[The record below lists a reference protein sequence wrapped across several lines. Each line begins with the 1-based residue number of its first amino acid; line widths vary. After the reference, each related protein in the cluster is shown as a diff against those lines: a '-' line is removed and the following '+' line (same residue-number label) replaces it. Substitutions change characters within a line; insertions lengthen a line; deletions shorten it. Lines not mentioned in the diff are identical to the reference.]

1 MRIFIIARGYPSPQE
16 PTWGCFEKDQAEA
29 LVQLGHNVTIIS
41 IDTRFRWHKRKF
53 GLTQLNFGNLDIYN
67 LFIIPLSL
75 LFFIPKSWRYKL
87 VSYTYLKLFQH
98 VVRKKGMPDIL
109 YAHYL
114 RYMFYGIDIQKK
126 YNIPLVGIE
135 HWSKIGEKS
144 IHPRIKKSARNI
156 YPQLDQ
162 LLTVSSSL
170 KYNIQQQI
178 GNINDILVTNN
189 MVGKEFFYSSK
200 SNEKSLKIVS
210 AGGLIYRKGYDL
222 LIEALSHIK
231 HLPDNWQLTII
242 GNGPLKQE
250 LQTLVQQK
258 GLQKHIHL
266 IGQKSKIDI
275 VSQFQESDFFVLPS
289 RSETFGV
296 VYIEAMACGLPIIA
310 TDCGGPRDIVTESN
324 GLLILNE
331 DIDALSNAILYMIKN
346 INQYDRKAIAEN
358 CQARFSSEVI
368 AKQLTQIFEDTIKK
382 HKEK

>member
-75 LFFIPKSWRYKL
+75 LFIPKSWRYKL

-144 IHPRIKKSARNI
+144 IHPRIKKSAQNI

-324 GLLILNE
+324 GLLIPNE